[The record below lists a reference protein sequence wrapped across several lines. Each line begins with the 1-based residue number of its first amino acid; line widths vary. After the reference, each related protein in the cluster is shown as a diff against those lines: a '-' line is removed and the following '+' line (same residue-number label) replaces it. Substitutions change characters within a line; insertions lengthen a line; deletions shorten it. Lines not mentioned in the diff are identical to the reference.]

1 MRKVSNM
8 LQASNSSLSGLP
20 VTSALSILNHAPALR
35 HCAPD
40 LSGEAIHTL
49 IPQDGLPG
57 RVAPRNDKRISQA
70 ALVRTQSQKGS
81 ALVEFALILPMFLL
95 LLFGVITFS
104 IALYDKTVL
113 TMATREGARAG
124 AIHDPN
130 SSSSSRAQTAASNV
144 CQNNLITFGDS
155 MTPAITA
162 TTSGDIL
169 TVSANINYT
178 GLYIFS
184 IALPISAESS
194 MRLE

>member
-1 MRKVSNM
+1 M
-8 LQASNSSLSGLP
+8 LK
-20 VTSALSILNHAPALR
+20 
-35 HCAPD
+35 
-40 LSGEAIHTL
+40 TL
-49 IPQDGLPG
+49 KKHD
-57 RVAPRNDKRISQA
+57 
-70 ALVRTQSQKGS
+70 TQYQKGS
-81 ALVEFALILPMFLL
+81 VLVEFALILPLFFM
-95 LLFGVITFS
+95 LLFGMVVFS
-104 IALYDKTVL
+104 VALYNKTVL

-130 SSSSSRAQTAASNV
+130 SSSTSRAQTAALQL

-169 TVSANINYT
+169 TVSAIVNFT

-184 IALPISAESS
+184 VVLPISAETS